1 MYKIVVLRYLWFME
15 ILRYLWFMEDDKPYF
30 IMFKML
36 KWVKKSINKW
46 YIL

>member
-36 KWVKKSINKW
+36 K
-46 YIL
+46 

>member
-30 IMFKML
+30 IMVKML
-36 KWVKKSINKW
+36 K
-46 YIL
+46 